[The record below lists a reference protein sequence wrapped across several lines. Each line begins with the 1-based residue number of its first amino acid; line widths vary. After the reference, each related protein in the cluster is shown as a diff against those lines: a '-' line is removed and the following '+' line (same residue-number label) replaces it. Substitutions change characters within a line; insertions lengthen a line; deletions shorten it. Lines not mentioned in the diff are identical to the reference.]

1 VTELPPLLSDAPALW
16 PGLLASAGAVLAAAL
31 LRGFTGFG
39 FALAAVPLLG
49 MLQAPAEAV
58 PLALALQFLGGVVD
72 VRPAARLAH
81 WPSLRW
87 LMAGAVLGS
96 PLGMLLLGAV
106 SPALARI
113 LIGAITLSAV
123 LVLGLGLRI
132 EALGGRGATIGAGF
146 LAGLFNGLAAM
157 PGPPA
162 VAYYMALPL
171 GATAVRAS
179 LLVFFLATSVAALA
193 SAAALG
199 LVAWS
204 TLAHAA
210 LLLPVMIAGTALG
223 GLAFARGS
231 ARTHRLTSIAVLA
244 VIGLTSLA
252 RGLHG
257 LG

>member
-1 VTELPPLLSDAPALW
+1 M
-16 PGLLASAGAVLAAAL
+16 LAAAV

-58 PLALALQFLGGVVD
+58 PLAIALQFLGGLVD
-72 VRPAARLAH
+72 LRPAARLAH

-87 LMAGAVLGS
+87 LMAGAVVGS

-106 SPALARI
+106 SPALARV

-123 LVLGLGLRI
+123 LVLGLGRPA
-132 EALGGRGATIGAGF
+132 EALGSPGPTVGAGF
-146 LAGLFNGLAAM
+146 LAGLFNGLAGM

-162 VAYYMALPL
+162 VAYYMALPI
-171 GATAVRAS
+171 GAPAVRAS

-199 LVAWS
+199 LLAW
-204 TLAHAA
+204 TTMLHAA
-210 LLLPVMIAGTALG
+210 VLLPVMIVGTALG
-223 GLAFARGS
+223 GRAFSMGS
-231 ARTHRLTSIAVLA
+231 ARTHRLTSIGVLA
-244 VIGLTSLA
+244 VIGLTSLL
-252 RGLHG
+252 RGLQG

>member
-1 VTELPPLLSDAPALW
+1 VTDFPLLSDALAQW
-16 PGLLASAGAVLAAAL
+16 PGLLPSAGVVLAAAV

-58 PLALALQFLGGVVD
+58 PLAIALQFLGGLVD
-72 VRPAARLAH
+72 VRAAARLAH

-87 LMAGAVLGS
+87 LMAGAVMGS

-106 SPALARI
+106 SPALARA

-123 LVLGLGLRI
+123 VVLGLGRPL
-132 EALGGRGATIGAGF
+132 EALGGKGPTVGAGF
-146 LAGLFNGLAAM
+146 LAGLFNGLAGM

-171 GATAVRAS
+171 GAPAVRAS
-179 LLVFFLATSVAALA
+179 LLVFFLATSVTALA
-193 SAAALG
+193 SAAVLG
-199 LVAWS
+199 LFAWT

-210 LLLPVMIAGTALG
+210 VLLPVMIAGTALG
-223 GLAFARGS
+223 SLAFARGS

-252 RGLHG
+252 RGLAQMI
-257 LG
+257 

>member
-1 VTELPPLLSDAPALW
+1 MDAPSLLADILAPW
-16 PGLLASAGAVLAAAL
+16 PGILPSAGVVLAAAV

-58 PLALALQFLGGVVD
+58 PLAIALQFLGGLVD

-96 PLGMLLLGAV
+96 PLGMLLLGTV
-106 SPALARI
+106 SPALARV

-123 LVLGLGLRI
+123 AVLGLGRRV
-132 EALGGRGATIGAGF
+132 EALGGRGPTVGAGF
-146 LAGLFNGLAAM
+146 LAGLFNGLAGM

-171 GATAVRAS
+171 GAPAVRAS
-179 LLVFFLATSVAALA
+179 LLVFFLATSIAALA
-193 SAAALG
+193 SAAVLG
-199 LVAWS
+199 LVAWT

-223 GLAFARGS
+223 GLAFSKGS
-231 ARTHRLTSIAVLA
+231 ARTHRLTSIGVLA

-252 RGLHG
+252 RGAGELW
-257 LG
+257 